1 MYDTALEAAAKW
13 EYPRGLLTSAVVSTP
28 AWHSVVRG
36 SILGPAM
43 LYFRCKNL
51 ALNIRECVSLVGH
64 GSSVVGVQLRNVGK
78 FVYPTLPVSFG

>member
-1 MYDTALEAAAKW
+1 MGRPKRSA
-13 EYPRGLLTSAVVSTP
+13 SAVVSTP
-28 AWHSVVRG
+28 PAWHSVVQG
-36 SILGPAM
+36 SILGPGM